1 MAKIRQMMGLETVQQ
16 CHRLGNLQTTGLYF
30 AHGLETGTPR
40 NMALVRREQAFAIV
54 TWWDGKQEHKSKE
67 KIGLRYPF
75 LTSAVTNPLP

>member
-40 NMALVRREQAFAIV
+40 NMALVRREQALL
-54 TWWDGKQEHKSKE
+54 S
-67 KIGLRYPF
+67 
-75 LTSAVTNPLP
+75 